1 MKSNEHKIT
10 ERFSYTE
17 EVDNNGKKFYELWD
31 YSKMHG
37 QGSLKSPTSVR
48 TSYNLFVIRS
58 TALLRSTKVEREK
71 YYKELEQK
79 FDEVRRK
86 RKNVTRI
93 RITGIITNW
102 QGRMRDKYMNE
113 TLLLRTARKVG
124 DEENVNNY
132 VLSILNRAQENGQIS
147 FEKVNE

>member
-10 ERFSYTE
+10 DRFSYTE
-17 EVDNNGKKFYELWD
+17 EVDNNGMKFYELWD

-58 TALLRSTKVEREK
+58 TALLRSSKEEREK

-79 FDEVRRK
+79 FDEVGRK

-93 RITGIITNW
+93 RITGIFTNW
-102 QGRMRDKYMNE
+102 QGKMRERYLDE
-113 TLLLRTARKVG
+113 TLLLRTARQVG
-124 DEENVNNY
+124 DEENVNNN
-132 VLSILNRAQENGQIS
+132 VLGRLRRAQESGQIT
-147 FEKVNE
+147 FEKVSQ

>member
-58 TALLRSTKVEREK
+58 TALLRSTKEEREK

-86 RKNVTRI
+86 CKNVTRI

-102 QGRMRDKYMNE
+102 QGRMRDRYMNE

-132 VLSILNRAQENGQIS
+132 VLGILNRAQENGQIS